1 MMMKQK
7 KKASYDKP
15 STIIG
20 KDTTLEAAVLK
31 SKNSVQINGKFYGDM
46 DIEASVVI
54 GESGYVKG
62 NVVADFT
69 LVAGQIEG
77 NIKISGQIH
86 LTKTAK
92 ITGNV
97 STASIIIDEGARI
110 EGNCTTIDGPDKVKE
125 TENNKGTVA
134 KDKEK

>member
-1 MMMKQK
+1 MMKQK

-20 KDTTLEAAVLK
+20 KETTLETSVLK

-46 DIEASVVI
+46 EVEASVVV
-54 GESGYVKG
+54 GESGYIKG
-62 NVVADFT
+62 NIVADFL

-77 NIKISGQIH
+77 NVKITGQMH

-92 ITGNV
+92 INGNV

-110 EGNCTTIDGPDKVKE
+110 EGNCSTIDGEDKVKQIA
-125 TENNKGTVA
+125 NSKNPDV